1 LTIVYLDSSAI
12 VKSYILE
19 HGSDVVSEVYYRA
32 LNGELT
38 LSFSA
43 WNIGEVFGVIDR
55 YHRREWLSDQEYEK
69 ARTQF
74 IGETVRLLKLK
85 LLRVVPVKT
94 RLLMRTWPLIE
105 KYHIYE
111 ADALQIVSAKH
122 VKAKELYTGD
132 KQVHEIA
139 IKEGIKSTYLS
150 K

>member
-1 LTIVYLDSSAI
+1 MRNA
-12 VKSYILE
+12 ILE

-55 YHRREWLSDQEYEK
+55 YHRRGWLSDQEYEK

-85 LLRVVPVKT
+85 LLRIVPVKT

-111 ADALQIVSAKH
+111 ADALQIVSVKH
-122 VKAKELYTGD
+122 VKAKELYTGERN
-132 KQVHEIA
+132 KKHVL
-139 IKEGIKSTYLS
+139 K
-150 K
+150 